1 MAYDDYGAERCRNLL
16 THKTK
21 NFSEKKMFGGL
32 CFMVDD
38 KMCFGLVKE
47 ELMARVG
54 PEYFEEALQQP
65 GVKDIDFTGRP
76 MKGYVFISP
85 EGYDTEDQL
94 SFWIDRCL
102 AFNPRAKSSKKK

>member
-1 MAYDDYGAERCRNLL
+1 MAFDEYAAERCRKLL
-16 THKTK
+16 QEKTK
-21 NFSEKKMFGGL
+21 NTLEKKMFGGL

-38 KMCFGLVKE
+38 KMCFGLVKD

-54 PEYFEEALQQP
+54 PSFYEEALQLP
-65 GVKDIDFTGRP
+65 GVRNMDFTGRP

-102 AFNPRAKSSKKK
+102 AFNPEAKNSQKK

>member
-1 MAYDDYGAERCRNLL
+1 MAYDEYTAERCRNLL
-16 THKTK
+16 GEKTK
-21 NFSEKKMFGGL
+21 NAYEKKMFGGL

-38 KMCFGLVKE
+38 KMCFGLVNE

-54 PEYFEEALQQP
+54 PEFYEEALQQP
-65 GVKDIDFTGRP
+65 GVRDMDFTGRP

-85 EGYDTEDQL
+85 EGYDTEVQL

-102 AFNPRAKSSKKK
+102 AFNPRVKLSKKK